1 MDRNALADSSTV
13 SSIPHTRG
21 DGPPLAR
28 LLISLSQYSPHA
40 WGWTVR
46 ASFVAKFLSVFP
58 TRVGMDRS
66 LQNLELFWECIP
78 HTRGDGPAIRLT
90 LIVDAQY
97 SPHAWGWTANQLIMN
112 HNDPVFP
119 TRVGMDR
126 FSLTRLIRRCGI
138 PHTRGDGPMRRTG
151 IRRASK
157 YSPHAWGWTV

>member
-1 MDRNALADSSTV
+1 VGMDRWCFTCLKTPAG
-13 SSIPHTRG
+13 IPHTRG

-78 HTRGDGPAIRLT
+78 HTRGDGPGGQNVLFGPIR
-90 LIVDAQY
+90 Y
-97 SPHAWGWTANQLIMN
+97 SPHAWGWTVIPIEQ
-112 HNDPVFP
+112 PSFFGVFP

-126 FSLTRLIRRCGI
+126 INAT
-138 PHTRGDGPMRRTG
+138 
-151 IRRASK
+151 
-157 YSPHAWGWTV
+157 